1 MQKLPPQLI
10 SAFQTTLE
18 ELSTASLLVH
28 VIDAESHVFETQI
41 SIVNDTL
48 TSLALT
54 EIPMLTVVNKSDLLF
69 EKSEYESL
77 ARDNT
82 DVLMLNAELDKLGLN
97 LITSNENNEL
107 IYVSATEKWGINQL
121 RNRLLYEFFGSSY
134 EDPDQA

>member
-28 VIDAESHVFETQI
+28 VIDAESPVFETQI

-54 EIPMLTVVNKSDLLF
+54 DIPMLTVVNKSDLLF
-69 EKSEYESL
+69 EKRQYESL
-77 ARDNT
+77 AWDNA
-82 DVLMLNAELDKLGLN
+82 DLPMLNSELDKLGLN